1 MFGKMETNHDK
12 ELLNVRRSHKK
23 VLGREVIYF

>member
-1 MFGKMETNHDK
+1 MFGKMETNHGK
-12 ELLNVRRSHKK
+12 ELLNVIRSHKK